1 MTKQILS
8 IVLVLLLGY
17 GMIEAWPLLSGPS
30 LTVQT
35 PTENLSVENGTLAL
49 TGSAKRAVT
58 LTVNGSPL
66 IATED
71 GSFNTV
77 RTYPHG
83 LSLLTF
89 VATDRFGRSR
99 TITRQ
104 IFVPYSQ

>member
-8 IVLVLLLGY
+8 VVLVLLLGY

-30 LTVQT
+30 LSVVA
-35 PTENLSVENGTLAL
+35 PTEDASAPGGTVTL
-49 TGSAKRAVT
+49 TGSTARAVT

-71 GSFNTV
+71 GAFNTV

-83 LSLLTF
+83 VSLLTF

>member
-8 IVLVLLLGY
+8 LVLVLLLGY

-35 PTENLSVENGTLAL
+35 PTENSSAASGTLSL
-49 TGSAKRAVT
+49 TGHVSRAVT

-71 GSFNTV
+71 GAFNAV
-77 RTYPHG
+77 RTFPHG
-83 LSLLTF
+83 VSLLTF
-89 VATDRFGRSR
+89 SATDRFGRSR
-99 TITRQ
+99 TVTRQ